1 MKNNANAVWKGKGID
16 GTGHVT
22 SKSNILS
29 QAPYSYKT
37 RFEGETNGTNP
48 EELIA
53 AAHASCFAM
62 KLAFVLDAEGFTATE
77 LRTECEI
84 TLEAGVITSA
94 HLKLKARIPEIDKET
109 FDDIVANSGK
119 NCPISKLF
127 NAKIII
133 DAELV

>member
-16 GTGHVT
+16 GTGNVT
-22 SKSNILS
+22 TKSTILN

-37 RFEGETNGTNP
+37 RFEGETTGTNP

-84 TLEAGVITSA
+84 TLEAGTITNA

-127 NAKIII
+127 NAKITI